1 MLCSGKTLIICFNI
15 SYDLEFLSVPVILI
29 LLVSLLV
36 ILELIRPLS
45 AHFLPINASFL
56 ADFTVLIFEKYL
68 VIKTSAKLQ
77 N

>member
-1 MLCSGKTLIICFNI
+1 MFYSGKILIICFNI
-15 SYDLEFLSVPVILI
+15 SCDLEFLSASVILI

-56 ADFTVLIFEKYL
+56 DDFTVLIF
-68 VIKTSAKLQ
+68 
-77 N
+77 